1 MSTERV
7 KRKLSAILSADVEG
21 YSRLMGED
29 EESTVRTL
37 TAYREIMSSLIQQ
50 YRGRVVD
57 SPGDNLLAEFTSV
70 VDAVQCGVEIQ
81 QVLKARNAGLP
92 ENRRMD
98 FRIGV
103 NLGDIIEEGDRIYGD
118 GVNIAAR
125 LEGMAKGGGIYIS
138 GSAYDQ
144 IKNKLALG
152 YEYLGE
158 HKVKNITE
166 PLRVYRAQ
174 IEPGVKRAEKRAAL
188 RRWQWAALA
197 AVAVLIVGA
206 GAVAVWNFY
215 LRPSPPPVEP
225 TSVEKMAFA
234 LPDKPSIAVLPF
246 VNMSGDPEQEYFSDG
261 MTEDLITDL
270 SQISG
275 LFVIG
280 RNSTFVYKGKAVKT
294 RQVAEELGVR
304 YVLEGSVRRAD
315 NKVRINA
322 QLIDA
327 TTGHHLWAKRYDGIM
342 DDVFALQDKI
352 TQKIVSALA
361 LKLTAGE
368 QEQVAKKE
376 TSNIAA
382 YDAFLQG
389 WEHYRRFTPDDFKKA
404 IPYFEKAIEL
414 DPDYGRAYAALA
426 RTYWSGSQLEYG
438 MTTMHVSWQEAR
450 IRAREYLQ
458 MAMKNPTSVAHT
470 VASEMNLTQR
480 LHQEAIAQAQQAI
493 TLDSNDPYNHRTMA
507 SVLIFA
513 GRPEEATDFIKRAMR
528 LDPHRPGMYL
538 FILGLANF
546 TMGQLEEAV
555 TLIERSLTHN
565 PEISRRAG
573 VLAAAYA
580 HLGRDE
586 QARAALDDYMRGSR
600 MHQLS
605 LPGLMYLWP
614 FKDLEVS
621 DRFADGIIKAGM
633 PWQLHQY
640 YRVSKENKLTGEEIR
655 ELLFGRTVAG
665 FTGHRPHWE
674 DRTKDGKATWRVN
687 PAVTYYTDYD
697 DSGRS
702 WIEGD
707 MLCNHWQTHMFGI
720 KHCMTVFRNPE
731 GTPEMRNEYIGI
743 SDFLFTTWSPVD

>member
-1 MSTERV
+1 
-7 KRKLSAILSADVEG
+7 
-21 YSRLMGED
+21 
-29 EESTVRTL
+29 
-37 TAYREIMSSLIQQ
+37 
-50 YRGRVVD
+50 
-57 SPGDNLLAEFTSV
+57 
-70 VDAVQCGVEIQ
+70 
-81 QVLKARNAGLP
+81 
-92 ENRRMD
+92 
-98 FRIGV
+98 
-103 NLGDIIEEGDRIYGD
+103 
-118 GVNIAAR
+118 
-125 LEGMAKGGGIYIS
+125 
-138 GSAYDQ
+138 
-144 IKNKLALG
+144 
-152 YEYLGE
+152 
-158 HKVKNITE
+158 
-166 PLRVYRAQ
+166 
-174 IEPGVKRAEKRAAL
+174 
-188 RRWQWAALA
+188 
-197 AVAVLIVGA
+197 
-206 GAVAVWNFY
+206 
-215 LRPSPPPVEP
+215 
-225 TSVEKMAFA
+225 
-234 LPDKPSIAVLPF
+234 
-246 VNMSGDPEQEYFSDG
+246 
-261 MTEDLITDL
+261 
-270 SQISG
+270 
-275 LFVIG
+275 
-280 RNSTFVYKGKAVKT
+280 
-294 RQVAEELGVR
+294 
-304 YVLEGSVRRAD
+304 
-315 NKVRINA
+315 
-322 QLIDA
+322 
-327 TTGHHLWAKRYDGIM
+327 
-342 DDVFALQDKI
+342 
-352 TQKIVSALA
+352 
-361 LKLTAGE
+361 
-368 QEQVAKKE
+368 
-376 TSNIAA
+376 
-382 YDAFLQG
+382 
-389 WEHYRRFTPDDFKKA
+389 
-404 IPYFEKAIEL
+404 
-414 DPDYGRAYAALA
+414 
-426 RTYWSGSQLEYG
+426 
-438 MTTMHVSWQEAR
+438 
-450 IRAREYLQ
+450 
-458 MAMKNPTSVAHT
+458 
-470 VASEMNLTQR
+470 
-480 LHQEAIAQAQQAI
+480 
-493 TLDSNDPYNHRTMA
+493 MA

-665 FTGHRPHWE
+665 FTLYQPGHRPHWE